1 MLINLDFTQ
10 LSELTTITTGEM
22 LWRLMFWYFGWLP
35 IAVAFVWG
43 ALELWLY
50 YRQGLY
56 SAKQKIM
63 ILALDI
69 PQNNV
74 QSLRAVENLFAYLH
88 GAHKNYNLIEKWW
101 DGMLQPSFSFEI
113 VSIDGYIQFLVALP
127 VAFKDFVE
135 TAIYSQY
142 PDAEI
147 SEVEDYVTD
156 APNHFPDRE
165 YDLWGAEFILTA
177 NEALPIRLYKEFEH
191 QFGEPETLY
200 RDPMAS
206 LMDLMSSLKK
216 GEQLW
221 YQIITK
227 PTAFEWVKV
236 FEKESGRI
244 IGDKPPEGVF
254 SVVIGHLSDIFSSGM
269 GNELEPPKKPEPPSM
284 MNLRPRQKKQ
294 IEGIQNK
301 INHIGFQVK
310 IRMIYLAKKEMMNKP
325 KVVNGFVGYMKQF
338 AANDM
343 NGFKP
348 DQAKTSTSTAYFQA
362 EKRSNVRKN
371 KLMRAYKGRSSW
383 LGRVPFIFSNEELA
397 TMWHFPLDAV
407 VKAPLVQRAA
417 ARRVE
422 PPMRLP
428 VGESKPTVSY
438 ESIFNDE
445 AVSFPPNAEKKSS
458 QSRSSFEDF
467 LDEEKARP
475 VASKD
480 QAPDNLPFE

>member
-10 LSELTTITTGEM
+10 LSEMTTLPLPDIV
-22 LWRLMFWYFGWLP
+22 WRLMFWYFGWLP
-35 IAVAFVWG
+35 IAVVSIWG
-43 ALELWLY
+43 ALQLWLY
-50 YRQGLY
+50 YRQNLY
-56 SAKQKIM
+56 AAKQKTIV
-63 ILALDI
+63 LAIDI

-74 QSLRAVENLFAYLH
+74 QSLRAVENLFAYIH
-88 GAHKNYNLIEKWW
+88 GAQKTPNLIEKWW
-101 DGMLQPSFSFEI
+101 EGLYQPSFSFEI
-113 VSIDGYIQFLVALP
+113 VAIDGYIQFLV
-127 VAFKDFVE
+127 VAPAQFKDFVE

-147 SEVEDYVTD
+147 SEVEDYVSD
-156 APNHFPDRE
+156 APDSYPDKD
-165 YDLWGAEFILTA
+165 YDLWGSEFLLTA
-177 NEALPIRLYKEFEH
+177 NQALPIRVYKEFEH

-221 YQIITK
+221 YQIIVK
-227 PTAFEWVKV
+227 PTGFEWVKT

-244 IGDKPPEGVF
+244 IGDKPGPTLF
-254 SVVIGHLSDIFSSGM
+254 SVVSGHVTDIFSAGM
-269 GNELEPPKKPEPPSM
+269 GKELEPPKKPEPPSM

-301 INHIGFQVK
+301 INKIGFEAK

-348 DQAKTSTSTAYFQA
+348 DAPKTATSTAYFQA
-362 EKRSNVRKN
+362 EARANVRKN
-371 KLMRAYKGRSSW
+371 KIMRAYKWRSSW
-383 LGRVPFIFSNEELA
+383 LGRVPFLLSNEELA
-397 TMWHFPLDAV
+397 TIWHFPIDAV

-428 VGESKPTVSY
+428 VGESRPTVNY

-445 AVSFPPNAEKKSS
+445 EVSFPPNVEK
-458 QSRSSFEDF
+458 QSPQTKSSFEDF
-467 LDEEKARP
+467 LSEEKERP
-475 VASKD
+475 KVQRD
-480 QAPDNLPFE
+480 QAPDNLPFV